1 MSKGNDNMKKILICC
16 GIALGAFVLIISILK
31 ILKTIKSEKRYIQQE
46 SPHAQVEND
55 MKWCEPETMAIEDIW
70 KIEEQ
75 ENFVYQMWL
84 YILDNCDEFG
94 DLHNLNAEQRVFYV
108 VQDLQNEVNNGGFA
122 QYFYN
127 DSGDFANEAVSA
139 FESIGAY
146 ELANVCKKA
155 IGIYG
160 DKVPTDR
167 DERENVLISD
177 DEKEEERIEEILKE
191 CDDTF
196 FEYEDNLV
204 ELIYQFIINNK
215 ESFLK

>member
-1 MSKGNDNMKKILICC
+1 MKKILICC
-16 GIALGAFVLIISILK
+16 GMALGVFVLIISILK
-31 ILKTIKSEKRYIQQE
+31 ILKTIKSEKGYIQQE
-46 SPHAQVEND
+46 SPQAQVEND
-55 MKWCEPETMAIEDIW
+55 MKWREPETMAIEDIW

-75 ENFVYQMWL
+75 ENFVYHMWL

-108 VQDLQNEVNNGGFA
+108 VQDLQNEVNNGGFG

-139 FESIGAY
+139 FERIGAY
-146 ELANVCKKA
+146 EIANVCKKA
-155 IGIYG
+155 VGIYG

-167 DERENVLISD
+167 DEREDILTPD

-191 CDDTF
+191 CDASC
-196 FEYEDNLV
+196 V
-204 ELIYQFIINNK
+204 CCGGIGK
-215 ESFLK
+215 

>member
-1 MSKGNDNMKKILICC
+1 MKKILICC
-16 GIALGAFVLIISILK
+16 GIALGVFVLIISILK
-31 ILKTIKSEKRYIQQE
+31 ILKTIKSEKGYIQQE
-46 SPHAQVEND
+46 SPQAQVEND
-55 MKWCEPETMAIEDIW
+55 MKWREPETMAIEDIW

-108 VQDLQNEVNNGGFA
+108 VQDLQNEVNNGGFG

-139 FESIGAY
+139 FERIGAY
-146 ELANVCKKA
+146 EIANVCKKA
-155 IGIYG
+155 VGIYG

-167 DERENVLISD
+167 DEREDILTPD